1 MKESKITKWVSYILQ
16 GLISVMFLMGAGM
29 NLSGSETAITM
40 ATDLGYTDSAVLYFG
55 LTQVLCIAL
64 YLFPRT
70 AILGAIILT
79 GWLGGA
85 VATHAIHGDPLGQ
98 TLFPIIIGVLVW
110 LVLWLRSEVLRKIF
124 AI

>member
-1 MKESKITKWVSYILQ
+1 MEENKITKWASYIFQ
-16 GLISVMFLMGAGM
+16 GLIAVMFLMSAAM
-29 NLSGSETAITM
+29 NISGNETAISM
-40 ATDLGYTDSAVLYFG
+40 ATDMGYEGSAVLYFG

-64 YLFPRT
+64 YLYPRT
-70 AILGAIILT
+70 SILGAIIIT

-98 TLFPIIIGVLVW
+98 TLFPIIIGVFVW
-110 LVLWLRSEVLRKIF
+110 LVLWLRSGVLRKIL